1 MALNRLHTYNWEQ
14 GTSENPVSLNSDE
27 MNNLVAL
34 ALSGSVNSDVK
45 GYVHPTSSIT
55 SYQLW
60 VLGENYPNLHLV
72 DATVV
77 DADYSVLFEN
87 NLTTAAINE
96 GNQIGIVPLNIGLEG
111 LKFRIYSHT
120 ITTDNVA
127 TEETIRG
134 RIHVESGRVVVNAAR
149 ENSSWSDTVII
160 QALPIYQEWD
170 DGVHQPKELTLN
182 VSAIKV
188 TSISISAPA
197 MARPGSVVNG
207 TIVLSYHTKP
217 IVTSAQNDGSGIFV
231 APKLGDSLV
240 VKASDGL
247 SFSFIAPSEEDDYT
261 ITCALCA
268 FSTTTIALTATPVT
282 LQVMHPYIQFTVTTD
297 GNFSDISA
305 ANPKITLQKVDSEDT
320 PIGEPVV
327 LTGTVS
333 GSSLVYTHGG
343 GLVAGDGSEIYKV
356 NIENVRGYTTPNIAD
371 IVPNGVITE
380 VSASYNAIQPDVFLV
395 YSDSTLENYNTIVE
409 RGDIQSGKT
418 PIGIRILTG
427 GTDFVI
433 GFNNFTLT
441 EIDNDGTPRYA
452 VADAECTVEPLKQ
465 VWWSWNNITDTD
477 DDVKRQN
484 NEYRLA
490 NYSIERDIQNNVF
503 YKAYGK
509 TIVLNEIT
517 YKGNIPGKSQ
527 LDAIYDNFTR
537 ISIIA
542 QIANIT
548 LWDNTIEHIICYY
561 FGDKNDKEYVAYKKG
576 NNAPVSINQQR
587 TVNGVKY
594 VTYNDVALNV
604 VPIFFIDF

>member
-134 RIHVESGRVVVNAAR
+134 RIHVESGRVVVDAAR

-160 QALPIYQEWD
+160 QALPVYQEWD

-188 TSISISAPA
+188 TSISISAPVL
-197 MARPGSVVNG
+197 ARPGSVVNG

-240 VKASDGL
+240 GKGSDGL
-247 SFSFIAPSEEDDYT
+247 SFSFIAPSEEDDY
-261 ITCALCA
+261 IISCALYA
-268 FSTTTIALTATPVT
+268 FSTATIALTATPVT

-305 ANPKITLQKVDSEDT
+305 ANPKITLQKVDSEDE
-320 PIGEPVV
+320 PVGEPVV
-327 LTGTVS
+327 LTGEPIPDVNPT
-333 GSSLVYTHGG
+333 SLVYTHGKG
-343 GLVAGDGSEIYKV
+343 NVAGDGSETYQV
-356 NIENVRGYTTPNIAD
+356 TFDEAPEGYRNIQQMTITPNQ
-371 IVPNGVITE
+371 VITE
-380 VSASYNAIQPDVFLV
+380 IAVQYVVKRPDIYIVYTDGDYESLSAVEQRGSLKAKISVGIAIVNEDTSFIINLNEFTYKNHLAPDSDLPSV
-395 YSDSTLENYNTIVE
+395 YSRFTSPVFAENDFDGHGNTTKHFSYIYEKYAEDESYSDMFLPKVVE
-409 RGDIQSGKT
+409 KT
-418 PIGIRILTG
+418 ITYGNKTEYGYIPALGQTKLIILNRV
-427 GTDFVI
+427 VI
-433 GFNNFTLT
+433 NNFVSTWLHVNNYLPSGEYLSNSANT
-441 EIDNDGTPRYA
+441 TNNFYTITQNGSYSTRAIGTISA
-452 VADAECTVEPLKQ
+452 
-465 VWWSWNNITDTD
+465 
-477 DDVKRQN
+477 
-484 NEYRLA
+484 
-490 NYSIERDIQNNVF
+490 IEVI
-503 YKAYGK
+503 
-509 TIVLNEIT
+509 
-517 YKGNIPGKSQ
+517 
-527 LDAIYDNFTR
+527 IYDF
-537 ISIIA
+537 
-542 QIANIT
+542 NI
-548 LWDNTIEHIICYY
+548 D
-561 FGDKNDKEYVAYKKG
+561 
-576 NNAPVSINQQR
+576 
-587 TVNGVKY
+587 
-594 VTYNDVALNV
+594 
-604 VPIFFIDF
+604 